1 MILLKISKFLTC
13 YAEVFNFPNAGAIK
27 DCFAGEKEL
36 ANYFLTIL
44 NLSDEYKKW
53 AKLSHRKNGIPL
65 VDRKVEYSSGFG
77 MDMKQKRQ
85 YPTDHT
91 QV

>member
-1 MILLKISKFLTC
+1 MPKSLTC
-13 YAEVFNFPNAGAIK
+13 YAEVFNFPNAGAIS

-36 ANYFLTIL
+36 AHYLLTIL
-44 NLSDEYKKW
+44 NLSHEYKKW
-53 AKLSHRKNGIPL
+53 EKLAHPKNGIPL
-65 VDRKVEYSSGFG
+65 VDHKAECSSRSE
-77 MDMKQKRQ
+77 MDMKRKRQ